1 MAAEGP
7 CVAAALKR
15 FLFAVLLGLGADA
28 LGQPA
33 GAQSCANCHGA
44 RGEGGLTGAPLL
56 AGLAQAYLERQLA
69 AYADGT
75 REHSVMTPIAKR
87 LTLQERAQ
95 LAAYYAGLRAPP
107 APPQISAITIPAP
120 PSRGAPPPAGRAPR

>member
-1 MAAEGP
+1 VAAESA
-7 CVAAALKR
+7 CVAAALKY
-15 FLFAVLLGLGADA
+15 FLFAVLLVLAA
-28 LGQPA
+28 EVAAQPA
-33 GAQSCANCHGA
+33 QAQACANCHGT

-56 AGLAQAYLERQLA
+56 AGRPQADLARQLA

-87 LTLQERAQ
+87 LTPQEREA

-107 APPQISAITIPAP
+107 PPPQVGGLLLQREA
-120 PSRGAPPPAGRAPR
+120 RRAE